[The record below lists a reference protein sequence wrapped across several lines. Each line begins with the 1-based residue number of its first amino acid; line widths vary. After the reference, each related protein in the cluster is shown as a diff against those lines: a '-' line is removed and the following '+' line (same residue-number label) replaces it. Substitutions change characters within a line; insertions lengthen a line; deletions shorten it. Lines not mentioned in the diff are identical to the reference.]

1 MIKAE
6 LNRVAVIVK
15 DVEAAAKEF
24 EEMFGITFYGPY
36 RDDHVGVDVALP
48 RHGGFEMMS
57 PNRPDDGVM
66 ATQKLAE
73 KGEGITG
80 IAMRVDDLDEM
91 KAHLAKFG
99 LEPDLEFS
107 HGQMREMIFYA
118 SEKTHGVEIA
128 INEFPDANGCAIEV
142 ARDMGYDPR

>member
-6 LNRVAVIVK
+6 LNRVAIIVK

-36 RDDHVGVDVALP
+36 QDDHVGVDVALP
-48 RHGGFEMMS
+48 RRGGLEMMS

-80 IAMRVDDLDEM
+80 IAFRVDDLDEM
-91 KAHLAKFG
+91 KEHLAKYD
-99 LEPDLEFS
+99 LKPDL
-107 HGQMREMIFYA
+107 
-118 SEKTHGVEIA
+118 
-128 INEFPDANGCAIEV
+128 
-142 ARDMGYDPR
+142 

>member
-6 LNRVAVIVK
+6 LNRVAIIVK

-24 EEMFGITFYGPY
+24 EELFGVTFYGPY
-36 RDDHVGVDVALP
+36 QDDHVGVDVALP

-91 KAHLAKFG
+91 KEHLAKFG
-99 LEPDLEFS
+99 LVPDLEFS

-128 INEFPDANGCAIEV
+128 INEFPVANGCAIEV

>member
-6 LNRVAVIVK
+6 LNRVAMIVD
-15 DVEAAAKEF
+15 DVESAKKDF
-24 EEMFGITFYGPY
+24 EQMFGISFYGPY
-36 RDDHVGVDVALP
+36 ADDTVGVNVALP
-48 RHGGFEMMS
+48 RRGGFEMMS
-57 PNRPDDGVM
+57 PNRPDDGVK

-80 IAMRVDDLDEM
+80 IALRVDDLDEM
-91 KAHLAKFG
+91 KAHLATFG
-99 LEPDLEFS
+99 LVPDLEFN
-107 HGQMREMIFYA
+107 HGKMREMLFYA